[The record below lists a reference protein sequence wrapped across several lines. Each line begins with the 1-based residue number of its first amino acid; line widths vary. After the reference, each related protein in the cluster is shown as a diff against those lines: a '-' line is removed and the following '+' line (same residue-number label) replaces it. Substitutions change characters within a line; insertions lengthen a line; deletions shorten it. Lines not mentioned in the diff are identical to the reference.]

1 MTKEIRKINSNTLL
15 RKVHMNCPLCGQ
27 THEVEERNRFTS
39 IILKGEEVTYE
50 ERFYFCANAVEE
62 ENEFEMGAMI
72 NENLLNARNAYR
84 IKKGLLTSYIAPFS
98 PAPKSPPR
106 TALPRQKASIA
117 TFHSLP
123 SSFGAGQI
131 YPNNFFRR
139 YLPRNK

>member
-1 MTKEIRKINSNTLL
+1 
-15 RKVHMNCPLCGQ
+15 MNCPLCGQ

-98 PAPKSPPR
+98 PSP
-106 TALPRQKASIA
+106 
-117 TFHSLP
+117 
-123 SSFGAGQI
+123 
-131 YPNNFFRR
+131 
-139 YLPRNK
+139 